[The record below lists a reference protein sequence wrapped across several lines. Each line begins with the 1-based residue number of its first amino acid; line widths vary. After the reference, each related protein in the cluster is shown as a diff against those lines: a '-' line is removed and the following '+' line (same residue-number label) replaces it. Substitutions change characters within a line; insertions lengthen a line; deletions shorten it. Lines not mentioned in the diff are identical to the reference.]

1 MTTQSNLDLLNDIGS
16 DVDLSEVP
24 PINQKRLLAF
34 INVFLIDTISLLNG
48 FHQNCESRLQKFDL
62 KMQKLE
68 AELCILESKVWKII
82 CYSTKVNQLVTHL
95 TKALLKSIPGL
106 EVDVPKPVVVDAEL
120 PQPKV
125 EQVVSNVNLELDV
138 PDSKDADP
146 ESESPEEE
154 SKPPNPEL
162 EKYYRML
169 RFGVP
174 MEAVKVEMQIDGC
187 DPKLLDSS

>member
-1 MTTQSNLDLLNDIGS
+1 MDQLVDIGS
-16 DVDLSEVP
+16 DVNLSEVP

-34 INVFLIDTISLLNG
+34 INEFLINTISLLNG

-68 AELCILESKVWKII
+68 AELCILESK
-82 CYSTKVNQLVTHL
+82 
-95 TKALLKSIPGL
+95 LKSIPGL
-106 EVDVPKPVVVDAEL
+106 EVDLPKVAAAAAADPPQPTTETIAPNNNNLQLDVVDANI
-120 PQPKV
+120 PP
-125 EQVVSNVNLELDV
+125 
-138 PDSKDADP
+138 SKEADT
-146 ESESPEEE
+146 ESETPEEE
-154 SKPPNPEL
+154 AKVPNPEL
-162 EKYYRML
+162 EKYYKML